1 MNTVLR
7 YPGSKWRIADQ
18 LVSNIP
24 EHKSY
29 LEPYFGSGA
38 VLFNKPPSP
47 IETINDVSVSAVEC
61 QDPKN
66 SKNIL
71 WQKLCKRYEEMLPLS
86 KNLTTELYP
95 DWEHMTYPDVNSR
108 CEDFARQNIANSYLT
123 HLNAGQQM
131 IPPHLLM
138 PYVEESINYLQSEY
152 GKNEYRE
159 KVQFLK
165 KVFIDLNA
173 DDSIVRNIQPQF
185 KTEEEPVIN
194 ENTETDLEK

>member
-1 MNTVLR
+1 METQTVTLTKR
-7 YPGSKWRIADQ
+7 EAAMKMSLDMIREWCCSNLKGKKAVKIAI
-18 LVSNIP
+18 S
-24 EHKSY
+24 
-29 LEPYFGSGA
+29 
-38 VLFNKPPSP
+38 
-47 IETINDVSVSAVEC
+47 C

-66 SKNIL
+66 AKNIL